1 MRNLFL
7 TSLVFC
13 AFSANAADIR
23 KLDVWKSG
31 DVFFVDL
38 VGYVDAPLSQVYD
51 VLVDYDHLD
60 RLSSSIVDSRILE
73 PAEDGTPLVYTLT
86 RKCVFLFCQKIE
98 KVDRLV
104 QEPLH
109 KITAIAIPERSNVVH
124 ALSEWRLSEEGG
136 GTVIEYRQELDPAFW
151 VPPIFGP
158 MMIKRVM
165 SKGGRKAILRVEYYA
180 RVAAGL
186 SAEEPPAIKRK
197 RRRSANEH

>member
-1 MRNLFL
+1 MRILFL

-73 PAEDGTPLVYTLT
+73 PAEDGTPLVYT
-86 RKCVFLFCQKIE
+86 Q
-98 KVDRLV
+98 VDRLV

-136 GTVIEYRQELDPAFW
+136 GTVIEYRQELDPDFW

-186 SAEEPPAIKRK
+186 SAEEPPPIKRK
-197 RRRSANEH
+197 RRRSANEQ